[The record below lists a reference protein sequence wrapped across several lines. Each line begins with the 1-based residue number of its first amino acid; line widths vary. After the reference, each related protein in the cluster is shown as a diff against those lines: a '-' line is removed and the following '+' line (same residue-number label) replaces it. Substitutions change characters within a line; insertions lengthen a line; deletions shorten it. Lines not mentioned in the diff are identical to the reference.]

1 MQSLDQIIMAICLI
15 LNLYILVTTSYPI
28 NNLNHFIF
36 LFLYLSLCLNLWSQA
51 PFLFLVAFP
60 LCLPL
65 PFSFRNNYTFLIFRS
80 TVLLPSVSL
89 LYFVTLMS
97 LSLLRFLI
105 CFGMLSLLVL
115 PGLTGKM
122 KTICA

>member
-1 MQSLDQIIMAICLI
+1 MAVCLI

-60 LCLPL
+60 LCLL
-65 PFSFRNNYTFLIFRS
+65 LSFLFRNNYTFLIFRS
-80 TVLLPSVSL
+80 TVLLLSVL
-89 LYFVTLMS
+89 LLFFVTLMS
-97 LSLLRFLI
+97 LSLLLFLF
-105 CFGMLSLLVL
+105 CFVM
-115 PGLTGKM
+115 
-122 KTICA
+122 